1 MKLRFSIGPA
11 GCRSG
16 KVLSDCMMYFSNH
29 TIAEI
34 YIIVAAPL
42 VLAVTPTRVLAID
55 RPLAVLGREVVYC
68 GINPALSLI
77 GPLIL
82 NRQK

>member
-11 GCRSG
+11 GCRSD

-42 VLAVTPTRVLAID
+42 VLAVTPTRVAGYRSATGGVRARSRLLWHKP
-55 RPLAVLGREVVYC
+55 RTV
-68 GINPALSLI
+68 
-77 GPLIL
+77 L
-82 NRQK
+82 NRPFNP